1 MRARP
6 STSHRTL
13 PRIAATI
20 VATAVASWPTG
31 ARAEPAV
38 RTSDEQGV
46 TLKVTPNPWLAGDR
60 EWSFSIVLAT
70 HSQALDDDLARNV
83 VLVID
88 GREVKPLQ
96 WTGAAPGGHHR
107 EGRLGFPSPAALP
120 QAVELRI
127 QRPGEAS
134 PRIFRWDAAALQ

>member
-1 MRARP
+1 MKARP
-6 STSHRTL
+6 SPSHRTL
-13 PRIAATI
+13 PWIAAAI
-20 VATAVASWPTG
+20 VANAAAGWPIG

-38 RTSDEQGV
+38 RTSAEQGV
-46 TLKVTPNPWLAGDR
+46 TLKVTPTAWVAGDR
-60 EWSFSIVLAT
+60 EWSFSVVLDA
-70 HSQALDDDLARNV
+70 HSQALDDDLAKSA

-107 EGRLGFPSPAALP
+107 EGRLGFPAPAALP
-120 QAVELRI
+120 QTVELRI
-127 QRPGEAS
+127 QRPGEVS